1 MDKMSSISIAIA
13 WCLAWGDERQP
24 QFDITVLQEMREALN
39 KNNTKEVPE
48 AVKAIVQQVE
58 ELQSIKD
65 DYFPQTLDE
74 LKHQYSNLWNKTTK
88 IGLVYGGATKVKN
101 YVFDS
106 AKIQEIR
113 GASGLLDRINQIDL
127 KAFFNDDYQPEYKPN
142 LYQAQCT
149 DIRTWLNDNFH
160 QDFNLSQVLIP
171 ELIIYSTGGNILAF
185 CPTAYVHDLADAIE
199 KRYTYETLT
208 ANSCAVGD
216 TFRLLEIRFGLLK
229 ENIEDTPW
237 LEWYHKNYQKPIIQ
251 AYFGYPKDENERLE
265 VFKTRKSFNE
275 ITTKLAVLFNQ
286 RRSGNHIPGRK
297 TTRRYSHMFETH
309 PYLVRDGGENHSAIL
324 RVDKLA
330 RETSFSEP
338 SVRKYLFG
346 DRAKDGDPKEPQWY
360 LDSKLEWRRGIVES
374 WVDRFNKVFLEKNQS
389 LKSKYY
395 GGINPKTVQI
405 AQTLTQVSNASNG
418 FIAYI
423 YADGNNMGGYI
434 QKQIK
439 TPQKYQEFSQDVE
452 LATQYAVYQALAE
465 NLHPHT
471 LKGLN
476 EEESDLRNGDLIH
489 PFEIITI
496 GGDDILIVVPAN
508 KALEISQM
516 IAERFEGILLKEVNL
531 VQVKPQEKEK
541 KCILGN
547 YKLKFNNPFEP
558 KKIHRYQPLNAKR
571 SECELSTS
579 IGVLI
584 TAINTPIYYAKELIN
599 QLLKSAKE
607 RAKKLKKVGYH
618 GGTVDFLTLKSVT
631 MITSSV
637 KEFRE
642 QALTKKSPQNLKL
655 YATPY
660 TLHELRGLLTSIA
673 ALKKAKFSKS
683 QLYQIRSLLER
694 GKHTAILNYRYFRV
708 RLKQGKS
715 ELENDFEKAWCPP
728 KNENNGGNL
737 APWMYD
743 DGSLEDDKSGY
754 PLFETIWRDM
764 VDIYEFVEEAED
776 EESENLPVE
785 VES

>member
-1 MDKMSSISIAIA
+1 MSSISIAIA
-13 WCLAWGDERQP
+13 WCLAWGNERKP

-39 KNNTKEVPE
+39 KNNAKEVPE

-65 DYFPQTLDE
+65 DYFPPTLDE
-74 LKHQYSNLWNKTTK
+74 LKHQHSNLWNQTTK

-160 QDFNLSQVLIP
+160 QYFNLSEVLIP
-171 ELIIYSTGGNILAF
+171 ELIIYSTGGNILVF
-185 CPTAYVHDLADAIE
+185 CPAAYVHDLADAIE

-286 RRSGNHIPGRK
+286 RRSGNDIPGRK
-297 TTRRYSHMFETH
+297 TTRRYPPMFETH
-309 PYLVRDGGENHSAIL
+309 PYLVRDGGENRSSIL
-324 RVDKLA
+324 QVDKLA
-330 RETSFSEP
+330 RETSFSES

-346 DRAKDGDPKEPQWY
+346 DRAKDGDLKEPQWY
-360 LDSKLEWRRGIVES
+360 FNSNLEWRRGIVES
-374 WVDRFNKVFLEKNQS
+374 WVNRFTEFLDENPTYKT
-389 LKSKYY
+389 KYY
-395 GGINPKTVQI
+395 AGVEPRDVKI
-405 AQTLTQVSNASNG
+405 AQTLTHVSNASKG
-418 FIAYI
+418 FLGYI

-434 QKQIK
+434 QKIRK
-439 TPQKYQEFSQDVE
+439 PEEHKEFSRDID
-452 LATQYAVYQALAE
+452 LATRYAVYQALAD

-471 LKGLN
+471 LKHLN
-476 EEESDLRNGDLIH
+476 DEESELGNGDIIH

-516 IAERFEGILLKEVNL
+516 IAERFENILLKKINL
-531 VQVKPQEKEK
+531 VEIQPHIQEKR
-541 KCILGN
+541 CILGN
-547 YKLKFNNPFEP
+547 YKYKFDKPFEP
-558 KKIHRYQPLNAKR
+558 HKIHRYQPSKAER
-571 SECELSTS
+571 SECKLSTS

-584 TAINTPIYYAKELIN
+584 TAINTPIYYAKELIE

-607 RAKKLKKVGYH
+607 RAKKLKNVGYH

-631 MITSSV
+631 MIASSV

-642 QALTKKSPQNLKL
+642 QALTKKTPQNLRL
-655 YATPY
+655 YAAPY

-673 ALKKAKFSKS
+673 ALKKAKFPKS

-754 PLFETIWRDM
+754 PLYETIWRDM
-764 VDIYEFVEEAED
+764 VDIYEFVEE
-776 EESENLPVE
+776 SENSPVE